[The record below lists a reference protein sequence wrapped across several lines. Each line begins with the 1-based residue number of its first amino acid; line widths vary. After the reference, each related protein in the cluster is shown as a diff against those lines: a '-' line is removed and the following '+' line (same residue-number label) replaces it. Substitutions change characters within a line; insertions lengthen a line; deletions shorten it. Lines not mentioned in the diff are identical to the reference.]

1 MTELPC
7 WTLEA
12 PLLGWAMELGTQC
25 KIKMCNSLFEK
36 YQDFQDGNSTALN
49 QVIPMY
55 VTAPV
60 LAPHSP
66 WQFEHV

>member
-1 MTELPC
+1 MRSGNLQVTELPG
-7 WTLEA
+7 WTFEA

-49 QVIPMY
+49 QVWG
-55 VTAPV
+55 
-60 LAPHSP
+60 LS
-66 WQFEHV
+66 EH